1 MENSSRHTIIS
12 KEFAQSFL
20 DGMLE
25 ILGNQSIAKLVMESN
40 LPVKINNLHM
50 QVIDNLT
57 PDQINSIL
65 ENLEIQYGKV
75 TSSGAM
81 QQIGQISFHYLR
93 KRILPIQN
101 LGVLESRML
110 PLAQKMDTAFN
121 VLDDFFTTNTR
132 TKLSLNSLIGNTLN
146 IDYANDWLNVKV
158 HDCWLYYLKGFL
170 VAFFEW
176 MDSRRIFSIE
186 VLKNEQQPSSF
197 TLHVYMSLNV

>member
-1 MENSSRHTIIS
+1 MENSSRHTIIT

-75 TSSGAM
+75 TTSGAM

-158 HDCWLYYLKGFL
+158 HDYWLYYLKGFL

-186 VLKNEQQPSSF
+186 VLKNEQQPSSY